1 MHILRGLFL
10 VLLLALPGWA
20 QFNLALKGPKTTAR
34 LVLANESARPGE
46 TVMAAVELTMD
57 PGWHTYWVNGGD
69 SGDGTQ
75 INWAATPGLSF
86 GEILWPVPEKYVA
99 EDLTTY
105 VFHDRAILLLPITV
119 AADAAPGPRELSA
132 LVSWLECEK
141 ACVPGSNMVSA
152 RLVIGTESKPAAD
165 AAIFKEAA
173 ARLPDNRPPGTFSIR
188 WETPTPTNRPFV
200 IEWNAAVSEP
210 EFFAYT
216 NAAATIKAGTEVV
229 SNRDGKIVLRKI
241 LEKSGANWP
250 AHVAG
255 LLVHQVNGTNVG
267 HEVTLK
273 FPEGTTAAA
282 SAGTGAPAPK
292 FFWAILVFA
301 FLGGAI
307 LNVMPCVLPVIALK
321 ILGFVSQS
329 RENPLRIRTLG
340 IWYTLG
346 VLASFLLLALVI
358 IAARLAG
365 NKAGWG
371 IQFSNPPFL
380 VGLTVLVTFVAMNLF
395 GIFEVTLSSNALSAA
410 GQAASKHGNTGA
422 FMNGVLATILATPCT
437 APFLGAAAGFA
448 LAPDQP
454 AALTILVFLTIG
466 LGMAVPYLLLCWN
479 SKWLRFLPR
488 PGPWMERFKIIMGF
502 PMLAT
507 AVWLFSLTI
516 AHYGNGVV
524 WIGVFLVVA
533 ALAAWIFGEFFQRGT
548 KRRGI
553 ALGVAL
559 ILLVAGY
566 VVALEQQLDWRTPPA
581 ETDTGAAI
589 PHSKDGIAWQRWS
602 HEAVSKAR
610 VEGRV
615 VFVDF
620 TADWCLTCKANM
632 KSSINI
638 PSTRAKLKEINAVPL
653 LGDYTKFPPVISAEL
668 QKFQRAGVP
677 LVLVYPKDASK
688 PPIVLPELLTPGIVH
703 KALDEAA
710 GR

>member
-1 MHILRGLFL
+1 MHIFRGLFL
-10 VLLLALPGWA
+10 AITLALPGWA
-20 QFNLALKGPKTTAR
+20 QFNLALKGPKTSAR
-34 LVLANESARPGE
+34 LVLANEAARPGE
-46 TVMAAVELTMD
+46 TVMAAVELAMD
-57 PGWHTYWVNGGD
+57 PGWHTYWKNGGD

-75 INWAATPGLSF
+75 IHWAAVPGLSF

-105 VFHDRAILLLPITV
+105 VFHDRAVLLLPISV
-119 AADAAPGPRELSA
+119 AADAASGPRDLTA

-141 ACVPGSNMVSA
+141 ACVPGSNLVSA
-152 RLVIGTESKPAAD
+152 RLVIGSESKPGAD
-165 AAIFKEAA
+165 TAIFKEAA
-173 ARLPDNRPPGTFSIR
+173 ARLPDNSPPGTVSIR
-188 WETPTPTNRPFV
+188 WERPTATNRPFV
-200 IEWNAAVSEP
+200 IDWQATVNEP
-210 EFFAYT
+210 EFFAFT

-229 SNRDGKIVLRKI
+229 ANRDGKIVLRKF
-241 LEKSGANWP
+241 LEKTGPDWP
-250 AHVAG
+250 AQIAG

-267 HEVTLK
+267 HEVTLS
-273 FPEGTTAAA
+273 FPGAKSAAA
-282 SAGTGAPAPK
+282 PPPR

-329 RENPLRIRTLG
+329 RENPRRIRTLG

-365 NKAGWG
+365 NQAGWG
-371 IQFSNPPFL
+371 IQFSSPQFL
-380 VGLTVLVTFVAMNLF
+380 VGLTVLVTLVAMNLF
-395 GIFEVTLSSNALSAA
+395 GVFEITLSSSALSAA

-466 LGMAVPYLLLCWN
+466 LGMAVPYFLLCWN

-488 PGPWMERFKIIMGF
+488 PGPWMERFKIVMGF

-516 AHYGNGVV
+516 VHYGNGVL
-524 WIGVFLVVA
+524 WIGVFLVIV
-533 ALAAWIFGEFFQRGT
+533 ALAAWVFGEFYQRGNR
-548 KRRGI
+548 RRGI
-553 ALGVAL
+553 AGSIAL
-559 ILLVAGY
+559 ILLISGY
-566 VVALEQQLDWRTPPA
+566 TVALEQQLDWRSPA
-581 ETDTGAAI
+581 AEADSGNAI
-589 PHSKDGIAWQRWS
+589 RHSQNGIAWQRWS
-602 HEAVSKAR
+602 PDAVSKAR
-610 VEGRV
+610 AEGRI

-620 TADWCLTCKANM
+620 TATWCVTCNVNM

-638 PSTRAKLKEINAVPL
+638 PSVRAKLKELNAVPL
-653 LGDYTKFPPVISAEL
+653 LGDYTKFPPIISAEL

-677 LVLVYPKDASK
+677 LVLVYPKDSAK
-688 PPIVLPELLTPGIVH
+688 PPIVLPELLTPGIVL
-703 KALDEAA
+703 KALDDAA
-710 GR
+710 GK